1 MKRRTTRA
9 VCAAL
14 IALCVGACQTVGSA
28 AVQPAVLLEGQAS
41 ALETVKQTLVELTQ
55 QGRITLGPGD
65 LTRKSLIS
73 VLPPPPGPYE
83 GNSPSMPTY
92 FELVTDG
99 ERCYLRERGKD
110 ALHQL
115 PGVSCKVE

>member
-1 MKRRTTRA
+1 LKRRVSRA
-9 VCAAL
+9 ASATL
-14 IALCVGACQTVGSA
+14 AALCVGACQTVGRA
-28 AVQPAVLLEGQAS
+28 AVQPAVLLEEQAS
-41 ALETVKQTLVELTQ
+41 TLETIKQTLTGLTQ
-55 QGRITLGPGD
+55 QGRVTLGPGD
-65 LTRKSLIS
+65 LTRNSLIT

-83 GNSPSMPTY
+83 GNSPSMPIY

-110 ALHQL
+110 VLHRL